1 MPRRLIL
8 TVAVLVVATIQ
19 PAVAAWPERPVQVI
33 VPWPAGGT
41 IDVMA
46 RPLAERFGEIFG
58 QSLVV
63 VPRDGAAGV
72 IGTAAIANARP
83 DGYTLGFNTTGPLT
97 VQPRLVK
104 DIPYRLEQFAMIC
117 QTFTAP
123 LGLAVVPESPLRTL
137 KDAIEA
143 AKTKPGQ
150 VSYGIPGVGTVLHLA
165 TAQLGKLAGV
175 DLLSVPY
182 RGDPAIIVA
191 LKSGEVQ
198 LGALNAGNAMAQGL
212 RVLTLYMDQRLPEM
226 PDVPT
231 ATESGFPVVA
241 ETYGGLMAP
250 ANTPPDILKRLEAA
264 CEEAVRTPRYEQVLR
279 SSQQIRVFRPA
290 AAFRDKVARDFTTM
304 REMVAS
310 AGIGAK

>member
-1 MPRRLIL
+1 MFRLRALIL
-8 TVAVLVVATIQ
+8 ATLAIAVTP
-19 PAVAAWPERPVQVI
+19 PAIAAWPERPVQMI

-46 RPLAERFGEIFG
+46 RPLAERFSEIFG
-58 QSLVV
+58 QSFVV

-72 IGTAAIANARP
+72 IGTTAIANARP

-97 VQPRLVK
+97 VQPHLVK
-104 DIPYRLEQFAMIC
+104 DITYRFDQFAMVC
-117 QTFTAP
+117 QAFTAP
-123 LGLAVVPESPLRTL
+123 LGLAVAPNSPFHSL
-137 KDAIEA
+137 KDMIEA
-143 AKTKPGQ
+143 AKAKPGQ

-191 LKSGEVQ
+191 MKSGEIQ
-198 LGALNAGNAMAQGL
+198 LGALNAGNAQTQGL

-231 ATESGFPVVA
+231 ATEAGFPVVA

-250 ANTPPDILKRLEAA
+250 AGTPPDILKRLETA
-264 CEEAVRTPRYEQVLR
+264 CEETVKTPRYEQVLR
-279 SSQQIRVFRPA
+279 SSQQLRVFRPSV
-290 AAFRDKVARDFTTM
+290 AFRDKVARDITAM

-310 AGIGAK
+310 AGVGAK